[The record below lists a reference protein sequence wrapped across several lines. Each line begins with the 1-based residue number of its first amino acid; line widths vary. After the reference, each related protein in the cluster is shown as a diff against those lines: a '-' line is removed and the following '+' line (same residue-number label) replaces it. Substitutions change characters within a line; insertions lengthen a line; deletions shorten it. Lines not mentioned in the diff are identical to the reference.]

1 MNAGRS
7 ELASMAEERKGP
19 ATRGFLSG
27 AYRDRTGDL
36 RLAREVRYIPPAE
49 HPASGRRASA

>member
-36 RLAREVRYIPPAE
+36 RACKGGEIHPTGRAPREWE
-49 HPASGRRASA
+49 EG